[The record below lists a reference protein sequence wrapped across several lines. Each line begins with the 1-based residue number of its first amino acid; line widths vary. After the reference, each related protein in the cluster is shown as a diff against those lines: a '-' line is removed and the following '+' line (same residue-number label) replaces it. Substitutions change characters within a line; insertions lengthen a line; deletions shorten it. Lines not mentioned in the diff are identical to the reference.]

1 VNPARFKAPYL
12 SALAIEQEVSNIRNE
27 HGSLQQIPVDVLA
40 FAEFDLQLHEQ
51 LAVFVFI
58 Q

>member
-12 SALAIEQEVSNIRNE
+12 TAHAIEQEVSNIRNE

-40 FAEFDLQLHEQ
+40 FAEFDLQLQ
-51 LAVFVFI
+51 FDFAPI
-58 Q
+58 GQAK